1 MSALLLLFACLALG
15 MLVRRFASPPDAMAH
30 SINWWVLYVALP
42 AIVLELIPRI
52 HFDPQLWFPI
62 TGTWVLFAGSWLLFA
77 WLGRLLGW
85 SRGRIGALTIVCGL
99 GNTAFMGYPLIEAL
113 HGREGLKIAVVADQL
128 GSFPI
133 LASLAIVVASVYAG
147 RRPEARQIARRVL
160 TFPAFLAL
168 LVGLLVNVLGG
179 WPQAIHD
186 MLKPVG
192 ATLTPLALFSVGLQ
206 LQLGAVRRHIGPMA
220 AGLGWKL
227 LLAPLLVWLLG
238 RAAGIDGLILIV
250 GVLQS
255 AMAPMVS
262 AAIVA
267 DEYDLEPELANS
279 VLGVGILIS
288 LITIPLADALLRM
301 QPS

>member
-15 MLVRRFASPPDAMAH
+15 MLVRRFASPPDNLAH

-52 HFDPQLWFPI
+52 RFDPQLWFPI
-62 TGTWVLFAGSWLLFA
+62 AGTWVLFAGSWLLFA
-77 WLGRLLGW
+77 WLGRMLGW
-85 SRGRIGALTIVCGL
+85 SRGRIGALIIVCGL
-99 GNTAFMGYPLIEAL
+99 GNTTFMGYPLIEAL
-113 HGREGLKIAVVADQL
+113 HGRAGLKIAVVADQF

-133 LASLAIVVASVYAG
+133 LASLAVVAASLYAG
-147 RRPEARQIARRVL
+147 QDPDARQIARRVF

-168 LVGLLVNVLGG
+168 LAGLAVNMLGG
-179 WPQAIHD
+179 WPQVIHD
-186 MLKPVG
+186 TLKPVG

-206 LQLGAVRRHIGPMA
+206 LQLLAVRRHVGPIV

-238 RAAGIDGLILIV
+238 RAAGIDGLVLTV

-267 DEYDLEPELANS
+267 DEYDLDPELANS
-279 VLGVGILIS
+279 VLGVGILVS
-288 LITIPLADALLRM
+288 LVTIPLADAVLGM
-301 QPS
+301 QPG

>member
-1 MSALLLLFACLALG
+1 
-15 MLVRRFASPPDAMAH
+15 MAR

-52 HFDPQLWFPI
+52 HFNPELWFPI
-62 TGTWVLFAGSWLLFA
+62 AGTWVLFFGSWLLFA
-77 WLGRLLGW
+77 LLGRMFGW
-85 SRGRIGALTIVCGL
+85 SRGRIGALTLVCGL
-99 GNTAFMGYPLIEAL
+99 GNTTFMGYPLIEAL

-133 LASLAIVVASVYAG
+133 LASLAVVVASVYAG
-147 RRPEARQIARRVL
+147 RTPDARKIVKRVL

-186 MLKPVG
+186 TLEPIG

-206 LQLGAVRRHIGPMA
+206 LELGAVRRHLGPIA

-238 RAAGIDGLILIV
+238 LAAGISGLILVV
-250 GVLQS
+250 GVLQT

-262 AAIVA
+262 AAILA

-288 LITIPLADALLRM
+288 LVTIPLADLLL
-301 QPS
+301 S

>member
-1 MSALLLLFACLALG
+1 MSALLLLFVCLALG
-15 MLVRRFASPPDAMAH
+15 MLLRRFASPPANMAR

-52 HFDPQLWFPI
+52 HFNPELWFPI
-62 TGTWVLFAGSWLLFA
+62 AGTWVLFLGSWLVFA
-77 WLGRLLGW
+77 LLGRLFGW

-99 GNTAFMGYPLIEAL
+99 GNTTFMGYPLIEAL

-133 LASLAIVVASVYAG
+133 LASLAIVVASLYAG
-147 RRPEARQIARRVL
+147 RTPDARQIAKRVL

-168 LVGLLVNVLGG
+168 LLGLLINVLGG

-186 MLKPVG
+186 TLKPIG

-206 LQLGAVRRHIGPMA
+206 LKLRAVRRYLGPIA

-238 RAAGIDGLILIV
+238 LAAGINGLILIV

-262 AAIVA
+262 AAILA

-288 LITIPLADALLRM
+288 LLTIPLANVLL
-301 QPS
+301 S

>member
-15 MLVRRFASPPDAMAH
+15 MLVRRFASPPDTMAH

-52 HFDPQLWFPI
+52 HFDSQLWFPI
-62 TGTWVLFAGSWLLFA
+62 AGTWVLFAGSWLLFA

-99 GNTAFMGYPLIEAL
+99 GNTTFMGYPLIEAL

-133 LASLAIVVASVYAG
+133 LASLAILVASVYAG
-147 RRPEARQIARRVL
+147 HATDARQIARRVL

-220 AGLGWKL
+220 VGLGWKL

-238 RAAGIDGLILIV
+238 RATGIDGLILVV

-301 QPS
+301 QPG